1 MPKLLKYKL
10 ELREG
15 GKISHYKGDE
25 LEAIFETMIPILGKV
40 KSKSV
45 LKVSTKDKTSEIVL
59 YPRFLKR
66 LAVNKITRQIIKKR
80 LSMALGTW

>member
-1 MPKLLKYKL
+1 MAKLSKYKL
-10 ELREG
+10 ELSEEG
-15 GKISHYKGDE
+15 KLSFYKGND
-25 LEAIFETMIPILGKV
+25 LEDIFETMVPILGKV

>member
-1 MPKLLKYKL
+1 MAKLSKYKL
-10 ELREG
+10 ELSEEG
-15 GKISHYKGDE
+15 KLSFYKGND
-25 LEAIFETMIPILGKV
+25 LEDIFETMVPILGKV

-66 LAVNKITRQIIKKR
+66 LIVNKITRQILKKR